1 MKRIYIIAA
10 VGMMGLM
17 LAAGCKKDDDVVT
30 LNARIADGGNAKVYI
45 DGELYPCWH
54 NDDLVRVSDQVCATS
69 AALGTMAQIK
79 YVVNDGETP
88 PSAYWAIYP
97 DDIVP
102 TSVSSIANHSSVTVA
117 LPEEQVYEKDSY
129 GDQKVK
135 IPMGAV
141 SENTELT
148 FHNLCSLLKV
158 VVSSDEES
166 FVLRRIAVTAT
177 SHNLWGAGTATLTGD
192 ETDCITMTGD
202 NNRTVSLV
210 FNGANR
216 QMIVPGDRNTYVYY
230 IVLPAFGSDNLT
242 ITLYDSHERS
252 KSISTGTV
260 SLTHNQI
267 ATVHM
272 PVDGLTGDEQLPEG
286 ALWGLFSISATQQ
299 VRFSKGNLQ
308 YCANTATWRFAEHQ
322 YDYVGGVSIDD
333 GEIYGNVSGS
343 DNGDIS
349 TTYSGWIDLFGWG
362 TGNNPTNVSD
372 DIDDYPL
379 SVEDFA
385 EWGDNAI
392 SNGGNTPNSG
402 WRTMTS
408 DEWIY
413 LLDPNDI
420 YNRER
425 YHAFGMVNGVRGLL
439 LLPDDWYDN
448 NAAPVSNHNYT
459 VEEWMFMEDEG
470 AVFLPAAGCRAGYYD
485 DVSPTYYYQYDYYE
499 GYYWAIG
506 SINSGYAGNIYFV
519 CEWDALQDNTNYLA
533 NGNSVRLVKDC
544 IPSAG
549 SKASRQGTKP
559 MRKVV
564 APVKH

>member
-17 LAAGCKKDDDVVT
+17 LAAGCKKDDGVVT

-54 NDDLVRVSDQVCATS
+54 NDDLVRVNDQVCATS
-69 AALGTMAQIK
+69 AALGMMAQIK
-79 YVVNDGETP
+79 YVVDDGETP

-117 LPEEQVYEKDSY
+117 LDDVQVYEKDSY

-135 IPMGAV
+135 IPMGAM

-158 VVSSDEES
+158 VVSSEEES
-166 FVLRRIAVTAT
+166 FVLRRIEVTAPN
-177 SHNLWGAGTATLTGD
+177 HNLCGAGTATLTGS
-192 ETDCITMTGD
+192 ENDCITMPDG
-202 NNRTVSLV
+202 NNNNTVSLV

-242 ITLYDSHERS
+242 ITLYDNRERS

-260 SLTHNQI
+260 SLAHNQI

-272 PVDGLTGDEQLPEG
+272 PVDGLTGDEELPVG
-286 ALWGLFSISATQQ
+286 ALWGKFSISETQQ

-322 YDYVGGVSIDD
+322 YDYVGGVSVDD

-362 TGNNPTNVSD
+362 TGDNPTNVSD
-372 DIDDYPL
+372 DIDDYP
-379 SVEDFA
+379 SFV
-385 EWGDNAI
+385 EWGLNAI
-392 SNGGNTPNSG
+392 SNGGNAQSSG

-408 DEWIY
+408 AEWNY
-413 LLDPNDI
+413 LIDRNYDG
-420 YNRER
+420 EQ
-425 YHAFGMVNGVRGLL
+425 YHVFGMVNGVRGLL

-459 VEEWMFMEDEG
+459 VDEWMFMEDEG
-470 AVFLPAAGCRAGYYD
+470 AVFLPAAGARVSND
-485 DVSPTYYYQYDYYE
+485 DEDDERPIYYYQYDSYV
-499 GYYWAIG
+499 GCYWVNG
-506 SINSGYAGNIYFV
+506 SINDADEAEYIDFV
-519 CEWDALQDNTNYLA
+519 CVS
-533 NGNSVRLVKDC
+533 GNLSIYSDCPAIGYSVRLVKDC
-544 IPSAG
+544 TPSAG
-549 SKASRQGTKP
+549 SKVSRQGTKP